1 MRYRPA
7 VFVGLIATII
17 YFDVTKDYNE
27 QIWQHCEN
35 LMVWRSKESILVDRF
50 VRFLDKSQHL
60 ASSFFIGFNGN
71 IDVIL
76 NGESQL

>member
-7 VFVGLIATII
+7 IFVGLIATIV

-27 QIWQHCEN
+27 QIWQQCEN
-35 LMVWRSKESILVDRF
+35 LMVWRSKESILADRYGRF
-50 VRFLDKSQHL
+50 VDKTQTL

-71 IDVIL
+71 MDVIL
-76 NGESQL
+76 NG

>member
-7 VFVGLIATII
+7 IFAGLIATIV

-27 QIWQHCEN
+27 QILQQCEN
-35 LMVWRSKESILVDRF
+35 LMIWRTDESILADRYA
-50 VRFLDKSQHL
+50 RFLDSRQHL
-60 ASSFFIGFNGN
+60 VSSFFIGFNGN

-76 NGESQL
+76 NG